1 MKVVITKCSGSMFWY
16 KDYIGQTFDVIDRG
30 TSMGYLVLGL
40 PDKSKQVS
48 GYIDKEDGMEI
59 DEWRN
64 VRLNTILN
72 DTNDVH
78 R

>member
-30 TSMGYLVLGL
+30 ASVGYLVLGC
-40 PDKSKQVS
+40 
-48 GYIDKEDGMEI
+48 GYIDKEDSMEI